1 MATSYD
7 GRFVTFP
14 CYVSQGQK
22 TTTSSTGAVTT
33 TAGAYLK
40 LGSKFNNPCCTT
52 TPLPAT
58 CTSCPVESLSYDD
71 KAIAMLR
78 WDGVV
83 DTITHLPGNQFFYGP
98 IIPDEPQY
106 VTAAIT
112 TGELWPF
119 VSYFSGNAGDNG
131 EGTMNI
137 PFDALAPTKS
147 GNRITNTPGYFDY
160 GQARSRS
167 RLCTRHARCAPEM
180 RADDTCA
187 ATRAARRCYAMRAA
201 GAASYA
207 LACTRREALAVLQQR
222 S

>member
-1 MATSYD
+1 MRESYD

-14 CYVSQGQK
+14 CYV
-22 TTTSSTGAVTT
+22 VD
-33 TAGAYLK
+33 AGKNFK
-40 LGSKFNNPCCTT
+40 LGQWYEPNP
-52 TPLPAT
+52 LIYA
-58 CTSCPVESLSYDD
+58 SDALSYDD
-71 KAIAMLR
+71 KSLAALR
-78 WDGVV
+78 WDGVI
-83 DTITHLPGNQFFYGP
+83 DTITHLPGTQFFYGP
-98 IIPDEPQY
+98 ILPDEPTY
-106 VTAAIT
+106 VTSAVV
-112 TGELWPF
+112 TGDLWPTMSF
-119 VSYFSGNAGDNG
+119 FTGNAGENG

-137 PFDALAPTKS
+137 PFNGLAPTKS
-147 GNRITNTPGYFDY
+147 GNRITTTPGYFDY

-167 RLCTRHARCAPEM
+167 RLCTRHARRAPEM